1 MFVQET
7 LPASSPREI
16 VDHHFDRATE
26 RLRLSAEMRT
36 LLSTPFREIKVQVP
50 VRMDDGSLRIFT
62 AYRVQHN
69 SARGPAKGGIRFHP
83 WVDEEEIRA
92 LAEVMTWKAA
102 LVNVPFG
109 GAKGGVACDPAE
121 MSPAELE
128 RLTRKFI
135 SRVHRLLG
143 PYRDVPAPDMG
154 TNPNVM
160 SWILDEYS
168 SRHGYTPA
176 CVTGKPAELGGLP
189 GRMQATGRGV
199 AYVLS
204 QYVESFGHPLKGLGL
219 KVVIQGFGN
228 VGSHTARALA
238 EEGCEVIA
246 VSDIYG
252 GIVSRDRKGLPIPAL
267 AAYALERGSVAGFP
281 DTIPVD
287 NEEILTLDCDVL
299 IPAAVECVLHQGNA
313 PRVQARVVV
322 EAANLPTMPEAD
334 EIFARRGITV
344 IPDILAN
351 AGGVVVSYLEWAQ
364 NLQQEDWDERKVEA
378 ELRRYLSR
386 AFQEASAR
394 AEAERIPLRQAAY
407 EIAIERVAQAERLRG
422 T

>member
-36 LLSTPFREIKVQVP
+36 LLSTPFWEIKVQVP

-92 LAEVMTWKAA
+92 LAEVTTWKAA

-176 CVTGKPAELGGLP
+176 CVTGKPAELG
-189 GRMQATGRGV
+189 
-199 AYVLS
+199 
-204 QYVESFGHPLKGLGL
+204 GLGL

-394 AEAERIPLRQAAY
+394 SEAERIPLRQAAY